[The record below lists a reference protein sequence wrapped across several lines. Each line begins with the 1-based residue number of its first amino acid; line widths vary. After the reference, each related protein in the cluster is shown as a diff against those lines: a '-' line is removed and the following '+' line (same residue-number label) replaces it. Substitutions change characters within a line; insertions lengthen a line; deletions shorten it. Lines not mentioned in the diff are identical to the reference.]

1 VAIDGLSDGT
11 RDQLYLALRLAAL
24 ELHLEQA
31 PGMPF
36 IADDLFINYDD
47 ERSRAG
53 LAALAELS
61 ERTQVIFLTHHDH
74 LMPVVESVFGSN
86 LNIIRIGQEAQIA
99 ETGIG
104 IPTGLVSDAL
114 NNA

>member
-1 VAIDGLSDGT
+1 
-11 RDQLYLALRLAAL
+11 
-24 ELHLEQA
+24 
-31 PGMPF
+31 MPF